1 MSGRLG
7 SWVEVTIPST
17 RMADD
22 NVRQAVDDSVAV
34 VGGATITEARGF
46 YVRHDNGSTDYE
58 HVFVIRWDFNIESDR
73 YTNVNYAIREVVN
86 SLLQAGE
93 ESVLR
98 RRFYA
103 NGVRGGYGSSL
114 IFK

>member
-1 MSGRLG
+1 MSWRLG

-17 RMADD
+17 CMADD
-22 NVRQAVDDSVAV
+22 NVRLAVDDSVAV

-46 YVRHDNGSTDYE
+46 YVRQDNGATDYE
-58 HVFVIRWDFNIESDR
+58 HVHVVRWDFNIDSDR
-73 YTNVNYAIREVVN
+73 YRDMDYAIRKVVN

-93 ESVLR
+93 ECVLR

-103 NGVRGGYGSSL
+103 NGVRGGYASNL